1 MRLLRQ
7 LADERCV
14 AVLMAS
20 HDLNTA
26 AALADRVVLLDS
38 GSGVAEGTAD
48 EVLRPDVLSRVYG
61 LPKLKGGQKL
71 KRVRPHFY
79 KNEA

>member
-7 LADERCV
+7 LADERSV

-26 AALADRVVLLDS
+26 AAFADRVVLLHS

-61 LPKLKGGQKL
+61 LPKLKGGQASFLQK
-71 KRVRPHFY
+71 
-79 KNEA
+79 